1 MTTATVPAAAT
12 ALPDLPPAYRLAVQ
26 NEPGAAFAHACRLAP
41 DAGAGTLVWVPRPDV
56 LELAVVLEPD
66 EALRQARRAFFA
78 GMVATADA
86 IAAAC
91 APEKPIGFDWPDA
104 IRFDGARLGGGR
116 LGWPENCGEADVPGW
131 LVFSIM
137 LIASKQGAGE
147 PGLTPD
153 STALDE
159 EGCAADGLADL
170 AGQFARYLM
179 RSFDTW
185 YHEGFDP
192 IGNRYLARL
201 NLAGTA
207 RLEENGDLILRHAA
221 SAPPERMELL
231 KALRVP
237 SWLDEKTGRP
247 HL

>member
-1 MTTATVPAAAT
+1 LTTATAPAASMT
-12 ALPDLPPAYRLAVQ
+12 MPGLPPAYRLVVR
-26 NEPGAAFAHACRLAP
+26 NEPGTAFAHACRLAP
-41 DAGAGTLVWVPRPDV
+41 KAGAGTLVWVPRSD
-56 LELAVVLEPD
+56 LFELAVVLEPD
-66 EALRQARRAFFA
+66 EVLRRARLAFFA

-91 APEKPIGFDWPDA
+91 APEKPVGFDWPDM

-116 LGWPENCGEADVPGW
+116 LGWPGDCGEEDVPDW

-137 LIASKQGAGE
+137 LIASKREIGE

-159 EGCAADGLADL
+159 EGCAEDGLAEL
-170 AGQFARYLM
+170 AGQFARCLM

-201 NLAGTA
+201 NLAGDPA
-207 RLEENGDLILRHAA
+207 LEENGDLILRHAA

-237 SWLDEKTGRP
+237 SWLDESTGRP
-247 HL
+247 YL

>member
-1 MTTATVPAAAT
+1 MTTATAPAAPLAM
-12 ALPDLPPAYRLAVQ
+12 PDLPPAYRLAVR
-26 NEPGAAFAHACRLAP
+26 NEPGTAFDHACRLAP
-41 DAGAGTLVWVPRPDV
+41 HAGAGTLVWVPRPDL

-66 EALRQARRAFFA
+66 EVLRRARRAFFA

-116 LGWPENCGEADVPGW
+116 LGWPEQCGEADVPDW

-137 LIASKQGAGE
+137 LIASKQGTGE

-159 EGCAADGLADL
+159 EGCSAGGLVEL
-170 AGQFARYLM
+170 TGQFARCLM

-192 IGNRYLARL
+192 IGNRYLAGL
-201 NLAGTA
+201 NLTGHPV
-207 RLEENGDLILRHAA
+207 LEENGDLILRHAA

-231 KALRVP
+231 EALRVP
-237 SWLDEKTGRP
+237 SWLDENTGRP
-247 HL
+247 YL

>member
-1 MTTATVPAAAT
+1 
-12 ALPDLPPAYRLAVQ
+12 
-26 NEPGAAFAHACRLAP
+26 
-41 DAGAGTLVWVPRPDV
+41 
-56 LELAVVLEPD
+56 
-66 EALRQARRAFFA
+66 
-78 GMVATADA
+78 
-86 IAAAC
+86 
-91 APEKPIGFDWPDA
+91 
-104 IRFDGARLGGGR
+104 
-116 LGWPENCGEADVPGW
+116 
-131 LVFSIM
+131 SIM
-137 LIASKQGAGE
+137 LIASKHGTGE

-159 EGCAADGLADL
+159 EGCAAGGLADL
-170 AGQFARYLM
+170 AGQFARCFM

-221 SAPPERMELL
+221 NAPPEQMELL
-231 KALRVP
+231 RALRVP